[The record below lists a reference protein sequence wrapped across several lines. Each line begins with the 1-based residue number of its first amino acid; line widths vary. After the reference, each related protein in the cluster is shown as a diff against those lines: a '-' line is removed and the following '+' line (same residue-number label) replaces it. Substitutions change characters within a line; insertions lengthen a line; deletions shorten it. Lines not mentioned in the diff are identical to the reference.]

1 MPASYHSF
9 LAHSTACRVAGPPY
23 SERNFERLVVADH
36 NGVRFVMRLGQYRY
50 ECLRRLAVRALA
62 AASVLSFALLF
73 PAARAS
79 AYSGIIID
87 AETGM
92 PVVDA
97 LVALGDKRVRTDAA
111 GAFAIDGDTN
121 VMRIRA
127 YGYLRTQRVICVSRS
142 KPLEIQ
148 LRPFVPRAIFASLS
162 AFTDRAQRDKLFA
175 LFKTTRVNALV
186 VEVKGEDGTLLWNG
200 PSPTP
205 QIGIAEHR
213 VGTKTIAH
221 ILRRLHN
228 EGIYVIARIVVFK
241 DDVLV
246 ARHPEVALRGNDG
259 SLLQEKD
266 GYSWA
271 DPRIKSVWDYDAAI
285 AVRAAR
291 LGFDEIQFDYIRFP
305 VTRAPPRFCA
315 ADCSEMRR
323 AAVRGFLAEAWA
335 RLAKY
340 NVFISADV
348 FGYTI
353 WDPGDANIGQK
364 LEDIAPEVDYICP
377 MLYPSSFR
385 NGIPASPM
393 PLDKPDKI
401 VELSLRHAQL
411 RTGLVSVR
419 YRPWLQAFADFNFD
433 HREFGRLEI
442 GLQTAA
448 ADAFGSDGWML
459 WQRHSIYVAA
469 DLPAHDQ

>member
-1 MPASYHSF
+1 
-9 LAHSTACRVAGPPY
+9 VI
-23 SERNFERLVVADH
+23 
-36 NGVRFVMRLGQYRY
+36 GVGQRGHEY
-50 ECLRRLAVRALA
+50 LRRPAVRALA
-62 AASVLSFALLF
+62 ATAVLLF
-73 PAARAS
+73 AFSFPLAPAN
-79 AYSGIIID
+79 AYRGIIID
-87 AETGM
+87 AETRK

-97 LVALGDKRVRTDAA
+97 LVSLGDRSARTDAA
-111 GAFAIDGDTN
+111 GAFAIDGRSH

-127 YGYLRTQRVICVSRS
+127 YGYLRARRVIRVPRS

-148 LRPFVPRAIFASLS
+148 LRPFAPRAIFVSLA
-162 AFTDRAQRDKLFA
+162 AFTDRGQRDKLFM
-175 LFKTTRVNALV
+175 LFKTTRINALV
-186 VEVKGEDGTLLWNG
+186 VDVKGEDGTFLWDG
-200 PSPTP
+200 PRLAP
-205 QIGIAEHR
+205 QAGITERRLGA
-213 VGTKTIAH
+213 KTIMR
-221 ILRRLHN
+221 ILHRLHE

-246 ARHPEVALRGNDG
+246 ARHPEVGLRGDDG
-259 SLLQEKD
+259 RLLQEKD

-271 DPRIKSVWDYDAAI
+271 DPRIKSVWDYNAAI
-285 AVRAAR
+285 AVRTAR

-305 VTRAPPRFCA
+305 VTRTRPQLCA

-323 AAVRGFLAEAWA
+323 AAIRGFLEEARA

-348 FGYTI
+348 FGYTS
-353 WDPGDANIGQK
+353 WDPGDNNIGQK

-411 RTGLVSVR
+411 RTGLASVR
-419 YRPWLQAFADFNFD
+419 FRPWLQAFADFNFD

-459 WQRHSIYVAA
+459 WQRQSIYVAA

>member
-1 MPASYHSF
+1 MI
-9 LAHSTACRVAGPPY
+9 RV
-23 SERNFERLVVADH
+23 
-36 NGVRFVMRLGQYRY
+36 GQWGH
-50 ECLRRLAVRALA
+50 ECLRRPAVRALA
-62 AASVLSFALLF
+62 ATTVLLFALLF
-73 PAARAS
+73 PPAPAN

-87 AETGM
+87 AETGK

-97 LVALGDKRVRTDAA
+97 LVSLGDKSVRTDAA
-111 GAFAIDGDTN
+111 GAFVIDGHSN

-127 YGYLRTQRVICVSRS
+127 YGYLRARRVIRVRRS

-148 LRPFVPRAIFASLS
+148 LRPFVPRAIFVSLA
-162 AFTDRAQRDKLFA
+162 AFTDRGQRNKLFM
-175 LFKTTRVNALV
+175 LFKTTSINALV
-186 VEVKGEDGTLLWNG
+186 VDVKGEDGTFLWNG
-200 PSPTP
+200 PRLAP
-205 QIGIAEHR
+205 QAGITERRIGA
-213 VGTKTIAH
+213 KTITR
-221 ILRRLHN
+221 ILHRLHE

-246 ARHPEVALRGNDG
+246 ARHPEVGLRGDDG

-271 DPRIKSVWDYDAAI
+271 DPRIKSVWDYNAAI
-285 AVRAAR
+285 AVRTAR

-305 VTRAPPRFCA
+305 VTRTRPQFCA

-323 AAVRGFLAEAWA
+323 AAIRGFLAEARA

-348 FGYTI
+348 FGYTS
-353 WDPGDANIGQK
+353 WDPGDTNIGQK

-411 RTGLVSVR
+411 RTGLASVR
-419 YRPWLQAFADFNFD
+419 FRPWLQAFADFNFD

-459 WQRHSIYVAA
+459 WQRQSIYVAA

>member
-1 MPASYHSF
+1 M
-9 LAHSTACRVAGPPY
+9 RV
-23 SERNFERLVVADH
+23 
-36 NGVRFVMRLGQYRY
+36 GQSGQ
-50 ECLRRLAVRALA
+50 EWLRRLAGPALA
-62 AASVLSFALLF
+62 AAIVLPCALLF
-73 PAARAS
+73 TSARAS

-92 PVVDA
+92 PIVDA
-97 LVALGDKRVRTDAA
+97 LVSLGDNTVRTDAA
-111 GAFAIDGDTN
+111 GAFAIDANTN

-127 YGYLRTQRVICVSRS
+127 YGYLRTQRVIRVPRSR
-142 KPLEIQ
+142 PLEIQ
-148 LRPFVPRAIFASLS
+148 LRPFAPRAIFASLS
-162 AFTDRAQRDKLFA
+162 AFTDRSQREKLFA
-175 LFKTTRVNALV
+175 LFRSTSTNALV
-186 VEVKGEDGTLLWNG
+186 VDVKGEDGTLLWNL
-200 PSPTP
+200 PSLTA
-205 QIGIAEHR
+205 QIGISERR
-213 VGTKTIAH
+213 VSTKTIAR
-221 ILRRLHN
+221 ILRRLHD

-246 ARHPEVALRGNDG
+246 ARHPEVALRGDNG

-271 DPRIKSVWDYDAAI
+271 DPRMKSVWNYNAAI
-285 AVRAAR
+285 AVRAAG

-305 VTRAPPRFCA
+305 VTRTPPGFCA
-315 ADCSEMRR
+315 ADCSDMRR
-323 AAVRGFLAEAWA
+323 AAVRGFLAEARA
-335 RLAKY
+335 RLAKYKY

-353 WDPGDANIGQK
+353 WDPGDTNIGQK
-364 LEDIAPEVDYICP
+364 LEDIASEVDYICP

-401 VELSLRHAQL
+401 IELSLRRAQL

-419 YRPWLQAFADFNFD
+419 FRPWLQAFADFNFD
-433 HREFGRLEI
+433 RREFGRREI
-442 GLQTAA
+442 SLQTTA

-459 WQRHSIYVAA
+459 WQRHSIYVAT
-469 DLPAHDQ
+469 DLPAHDR